1 MRRELVALAVAL
13 PVLAIGFAI
22 VRSERQLAR
31 SNDFVFAIGGYDP
44 RDLLKGHY
52 LQFRLR
58 VRDVPAREACDSSR
72 GQRCCLCLTRTGRN
86 DPVELTRATC
96 ATAID
101 ECDGALGERY
111 LGTSLR
117 YYIPELEAASLDQQ
131 LAEAMQHEGAA
142 TAVLA
147 IDGPD
152 KVQVREL
159 RLYGVAI
166 AGGH

>member
-31 SNDFVFAIGGYDP
+31 SNEFVFAIGGYDP

-58 VRDVPAREACDSSR
+58 ARDLPTREACDGSN
-72 GQRCCLCLTRTGRN
+72 GQTCCLCLMRTGRN

-96 ATAID
+96 ATATD
-101 ECDGALGERY
+101 QCDGALAERY
-111 LGTSLR
+111 LSTSLR
-117 YYIPELEAASLDQQ
+117 YYIPELEAPSLDQQ
-131 LAEAMQHEGAA
+131 LADAMQHEAA

-152 KVQVREL
+152 RVQVREL

-166 AGGH
+166 AAPR